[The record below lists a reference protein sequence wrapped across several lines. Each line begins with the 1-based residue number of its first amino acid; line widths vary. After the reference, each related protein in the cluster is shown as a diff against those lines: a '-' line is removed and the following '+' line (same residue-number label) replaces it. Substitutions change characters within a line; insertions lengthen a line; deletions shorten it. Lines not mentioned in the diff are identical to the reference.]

1 MAVAAWKYFTHQ
13 TEWKAYLQ
21 DLVSQNDIALL
32 RSIVLIDNL
41 QTEPERQARE
51 SVEDNNVGWTKQD
64 AKEMGDIADKVR
76 KGEQLTEGEL
86 AKSRNKM
93 KKYWKQ
99 LMFISQKNAKQKEEA
114 KQQKINEESEKVM
127 LYIKKERERQFRDS
141 IRAMEEC
148 SENGKACEYG
158 ICDECPVTR
167 GLQMRLQLGGTN
179 D

>member
-1 MAVAAWKYFTHQ
+1 MAIAAWRYFTHQ

-21 DLVSQNDIALL
+21 DLVSQNDTALL
-32 RSIVLIDNL
+32 RSIILIDNL
-41 QTEPERQARE
+41 QTEPERKARE

-64 AKEMGDIADKVR
+64 AKEMGEIADKIR
-76 KGEQLTEGEL
+76 NREQLSKCEL

-99 LMFISQKNAKQKEEA
+99 LMVISKRQQTENEMQQLAEIQEQKEQER
-114 KQQKINEESEKVM
+114 ISREE
-127 LYIKKERERQFRDS
+127 QFREYS
-141 IRAMEEC
+141 RALQEC
-148 SENGKACEYG
+148 SENGKPCEYG

-179 D
+179 E